1 MTGKELTLLFDA
13 NLVITLLIIVLLTGL
28 IAGSYPA
35 LYLSGFSP
43 ATVLKGKFS
52 TSIGELWARKG
63 LVVFQFAISVIF
75 IVSVLVVY
83 KQIQFLQTKNL
94 GYDKENVIYFPIE
107 GRVEQSPETF
117 LNEMRNLPGIV
128 SASSIG
134 QSMVGGGN
142 TADIQWPGKDPED
155 RTPFAIRPVN
165 YDIMEM
171 LDLQLKEGRFF
182 SRDRNDSLK
191 VIFNEAGINAMN
203 MKDPLGKTIDLGGPF
218 NNLEIV
224 GVVKDFHFESL
235 HYKVMPMF
243 FIVAPQFTRQI
254 MARIEAGKETE
265 TIGRIQ
271 DFYQRYNPDFT
282 FDYRFLDSDYESQ
295 YRSEERVSVLARY
308 FAVIAILISCLGLFG
323 LAAFTAERRLKEI
336 GIRKVLGSSE
346 WGIIYLLSADFSKI
360 VLVAAMIALPVSY
373 FMITQWL
380 NGFAYRIPLQ
390 WWYFAGAGVMALF
403 IAWIT
408 VGMQAFK
415 ASRVNPTDCLKNE

>member
-1 MTGKELTLLFDA
+1 
-13 NLVITLLIIVLLTGL
+13 
-28 IAGSYPA
+28 
-35 LYLSGFSP
+35 
-43 ATVLKGKFS
+43 
-52 TSIGELWARKG
+52 
-63 LVVFQFAISVIF
+63 
-75 IVSVLVVY
+75 
-83 KQIQFLQTKNL
+83 
-94 GYDKENVIYFPIE
+94 
-107 GRVEQSPETF
+107 
-117 LNEMRNLPGIV
+117 
-128 SASSIG
+128 
-134 QSMVGGGN
+134 
-142 TADIQWPGKDPED
+142 
-155 RTPFAIRPVN
+155 
-165 YDIMEM
+165 
-171 LDLQLKEGRFF
+171 
-182 SRDRNDSLK
+182 LK
-191 VIFNEAGINAMN
+191 VIFNEAGISAMN
-203 MKDPLGKTIDLGGPF
+203 MKDPIGKTIGLGGPF

-243 FIVAPQFTRQI
+243 FIVAPQFTMQI
-254 MARIEAGKETE
+254 IARIEAGKETE

-271 DFYQRYNPDFT
+271 NLYQRFNPDFT
-282 FDYRFLDSDYESQ
+282 FDYRFLDSDYEAQ

-390 WWYFAGAGVMALF
+390 WWYFAGAGVIALF